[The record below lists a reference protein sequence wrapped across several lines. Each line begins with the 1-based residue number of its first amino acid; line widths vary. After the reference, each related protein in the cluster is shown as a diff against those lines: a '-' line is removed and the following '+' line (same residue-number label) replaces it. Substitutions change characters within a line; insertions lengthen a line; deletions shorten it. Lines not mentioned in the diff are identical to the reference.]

1 MFLQHTP
8 GGRLFGSIAL
18 SVIALSSLTHAQDVD
33 FSFVQGIGGPL
44 EENAAGIALDSSGNL
59 YVSGFF
65 QDTTDFDPG
74 AGVVD
79 RTSAGAYDGFI
90 GKYDPS
96 GALLWVH
103 SFGSTSFDYCFG
115 VAVDAAGNAFVTGTF
130 IGTVDFDP
138 GAGDASV
145 TAVSAFSE
153 AFVLKLDTDGNFGWV
168 KVITGP
174 RSEIGISIALDSNDN
189 LYSFGQFSDTP
200 DFDPNGGTF
209 PLTAVNTSDL
219 YVQKLDSDGNF
230 LWAVGVAGR
239 IRDFGR
245 FIALDGSDNLYA
257 TASFTGTV
265 DFDPGAG
272 NLDLTS
278 AGANDAFLW
287 KLDPAG
293 ALVWAHAFGDA
304 GEDDGFSVALD
315 TFGNVFAAGTYQGTV
330 DFDPSGSTVSLDSF
344 SARSI
349 YVTKF
354 SPVGAL
360 SWAGGFTGMDDG
372 FAYGMTVDSSGGPI
386 VVGSFE
392 GTGDFD
398 PALATAAN
406 ATSIGDE
413 DFYMTKLDAAGNW
426 KWTEQ
431 RGTVGRELGGT
442 IITDGAGTL
451 FTTGLY
457 ANTLDFD
464 TSVAATNL
472 TAVGGFDTFIM
483 KQVPKA
489 GAAIT
494 SNPTPGDIFRNQPLS
509 LIAPAGF
516 SNYVW
521 KRNGLVLAEN
531 APRITG
537 VLAQTLEFDPVLIG
551 DEAVYTVTYDDGT
564 GTILESP
571 PYTLVTAAAPAGLSA
586 SGLVSLGIF
595 AALLA
600 MVGIRRLHVRTANES
615 DAPAR

>member
-8 GGRLFGSIAL
+8 GGRLFASFAL
-18 SVIALSSLTHAQDVD
+18 ILIALSSVTHAQDVD

-44 EENAAGIALDSSGNL
+44 EENAAGIALDPSGNL

-65 QDTTDFDPG
+65 QGTTDFDPG
-74 AGVVD
+74 AGVAN
-79 RTSAGAYDGFI
+79 RTSAGAYDGFV

-115 VAVDAAGNAFVTGTF
+115 SEVDTSGNVFVTGTF

-138 GAGDASV
+138 GAGNASV

-153 AFVLKLDTDGNFGWV
+153 AFVLKLDSDGNFGWV

-174 RSEIGISIALDSNDN
+174 RSEIGISIALDSGDN
-189 LYSFGQFSDTP
+189 IYSFGQFSDTP

-209 PLTAVNTSDL
+209 PLTAVSVSDL
-219 YVQKLDSDGNF
+219 YVQKLDAAGNL
-230 LWAVGVAGR
+230 LWAVAVEGR

-245 FIALDGSDNLYA
+245 FIALDAGDNLYA
-257 TASFTGTV
+257 TASFTGTT
-265 DFDPGAG
+265 DFDPGPGVLNMA
-272 NLDLTS
+272 S

-287 KLDPAG
+287 KLDQAG
-293 ALVWAHAFGDA
+293 ALVWAHAFGDV
-304 GEDDGFSVALD
+304 GEDDGLSVALD
-315 TFGNVFAAGTYQGTV
+315 ASGNVFAAGSYQGTV
-330 DFDPSGSTVSLDSF
+330 DFDPSGSTVNLDSF

-354 SPVGAL
+354 SPAGSL
-360 SWAGGFTGMDDG
+360 SWAGGFTGMNDG

-398 PALATAAN
+398 PASATAAN

-451 FTTGLY
+451 FTTGLF

-464 TSVAATNL
+464 TSGAATNL
-472 TAVGGFDTFIM
+472 TAVGSFDTFIM

-494 SNPTPGDIFRNQPLS
+494 SNPTPGDIFRSQPLS

-537 VLAQTLEFDPVLIG
+537 TLAQTLEFDPVLIG

-571 PYTLVTAAAPAGLSA
+571 AYTLVTAAAPASVPAASTIALGAIMVTLTLLGL
-586 SGLVSLGIF
+586 
-595 AALLA
+595 
-600 MVGIRRLHVRTANES
+600 RRLRGATT
-615 DAPAR
+615 